1 MYAQFFGLQQD
12 PFAIAPDPRYL
23 FLSERHREAL
33 AHLLYGLEAGGGFVL
48 LSGEIGTGKTTVC
61 RHFLEQ
67 VPANCQVAYIFN
79 PKLTVLELLQ
89 TICDEFGLKVA
100 PQGSGPATVKD
111 YIDPLNEFLLA
122 SHAQGRN
129 SLLVIDEAQNLAV
142 DVLEQLRLLTN
153 LETSQRKLLQIVLIG
168 QPELRELL
176 ARPEMEQLAQRI
188 VARFHLGPL
197 TEVESVHYMAHRLAV
212 AGMTGPL
219 PFGRAA
225 TRRIHQLTRGVPRR
239 INLLCD
245 RALLGAYAQGQSVV
259 DRKLVDAAAQEV
271 FLPRAATGGSGW
283 RRLSPIAT
291 LAWVG
296 LGVTLLVGVLTAV
309 WLGTRQQPAR
319 TEAASNAA
327 TQSGIDNSKQRSAK
341 NDKSEQLAAISTHSG
356 ASAPATSASPGPAP
370 VAASNLA
377 ALTLLRDEDQAWRE
391 LAPLWGLPPS
401 AEPPCQAAARAQ
413 TPCFKGNTSLAL
425 IRQLARPGIVTLY
438 DDKKQPFYALL
449 TGLGDHSA
457 RLQVDGKPYSLPL
470 ATLAN
475 LWRGEFATFWRA
487 PPGFGGKGL
496 GEAGPAVD
504 WLAQQLA
511 RFNAQPPP
519 TGAQTLD
526 ATLRGRIQAF
536 QLAQGLQPDGR
547 PGPMTLMQL
556 NRTAGVAEPRLL
568 RTENTDHVVHP

>member
-1 MYAQFFGLQQD
+1 MYAQFFGLNQD

-33 AHLLYGLEAGGGFVL
+33 AHLLYGLDAGGGFVL
-48 LSGEIGTGKTTVC
+48 LTGEIGTGKTTVT

-67 VPANCQVAYIFN
+67 VPPNCQVAYIFN

-89 TICDEFGLKVA
+89 TVCDEFGLKVA
-100 PQGSGPATVKD
+100 THNAGPATVKD

-129 SLLVIDEAQNLAV
+129 SLLVIDEAQNLAA

-168 QPELRELL
+168 QPELRDLL

-197 TEVESVHYMAHRLAV
+197 TEAESVHYMAHRLAV
-212 AGMTGPL
+212 AGMSGPL

-245 RALLGAYAQGQSVV
+245 RALLGAYASGQSVV
-259 DRKLVDAAAQEV
+259 DRALVDAAAKEV
-271 FLPRAATGGSGW
+271 FLPGQAGGAGPRAWPRAAVWAGLGLGATLCAGVFAAAWWLARPGATPIAAAASASSPRTSAQGSPGAHLAQGAGGGAPAVAGAAPG
-283 RRLSPIAT
+283 LHAPPNADLAT
-291 LAWVG
+291 LARW
-296 LGVTLLVGVLTAV
+296 
-309 WLGTRQQPAR
+309 
-319 TEAASNAA
+319 
-327 TQSGIDNSKQRSAK
+327 
-341 NDKSEQLAAISTHSG
+341 
-356 ASAPATSASPGPAP
+356 
-370 VAASNLA
+370 
-377 ALTLLRDEDQAWRE
+377 RDEDQAWRE
-391 LAPLWGLPPS
+391 LAPLWALPAS
-401 AEPPCQAAARAQ
+401 EAPCAAAARAQ
-413 TPCFKGNTSLAL
+413 IPCFKGNPSLAL
-425 IRQLARPGIVTLY
+425 IRQLDRPGIVTLY
-438 DDKKQPFYALL
+438 DDKKQPFYVLL
-449 TGLGDHSA
+449 TGLADNSA
-457 RLQVDGKPYSLPL
+457 RLQVAGQPYSLPL

-475 LWRGEFATFWRA
+475 LWRGEFATYWRA
-487 PPGFGGKGL
+487 PPGFSGKAVNDTK
-496 GEAGPAVD
+496 AGPTVD

-511 RFNAQPPP
+511 RFNGLP
-519 TGAQTLD
+519 TPHGARALD

-556 NRTAGVAEPRLL
+556 NRTAGVAEPHLL
-568 RTENTDHVVHP
+568 RTENPSHVVHP